1 MENIVS
7 LSQLDIE
14 NGVYSYADYLT
25 WKFDQTVELI
35 KGKILQMSAPSRRH
49 QGMSWQ
55 LTLKI
60 GNHFANHKCKA
71 YAAPFDVRLY
81 DKIKS
86 EKANKDIFTVI
97 QPDICIICDIDK
109 LDDKGCLGAPDLII
123 EILSPGNSSK
133 EMKIKKM
140 LYEES
145 GVREYLI
152 FDPNTE
158 SVFQFHLTDANV
170 YSLATIYVNDDTLQS
185 VIFPDLMI
193 DLKNIFE
200 SF

>member
-14 NGVYSYADYLT
+14 NGVYTYADYLT

-35 KGKILQMSAPSRRH
+35 KGKIFEMSAPSRKH

-60 GNHFANHKCKA
+60 GNHFAKHSCQA

-81 DKIKS
+81 DRVKS
-86 EKANKDIFTVI
+86 QKANKEVFTVI
-97 QPDICIICDIDK
+97 QPDISIVCDLDK

-123 EILSPGNSSK
+123 EILSPDRK
-133 EMKIKKM
+133 
-140 LYEES
+140 
-145 GVREYLI
+145 
-152 FDPNTE
+152 
-158 SVFQFHLTDANV
+158 SVV
-170 YSLATIYVNDDTLQS
+170 
-185 VIFPDLMI
+185 
-193 DLKNIFE
+193 
-200 SF
+200 

>member
-14 NGVYSYADYLT
+14 NGVYTYADYLT

-35 KGKILQMSAPSRRH
+35 KGKIFEMSAPSRKH

-60 GNHFANHKCKA
+60 GNHFAKHSCQA

-81 DKIKS
+81 DRVKS
-86 EKANKDIFTVI
+86 QKANKEVFTVI
-97 QPDICIICDIDK
+97 QPDICIVCDLDK

-133 EMKIKKM
+133 EMKTKKL

-152 FDPNTE
+152 FDPE
-158 SVFQFHLTDANV
+158 HEHVLQFHLTDSGV
-170 YSLATIYVNDDTLQS
+170 YSPPTIFIDEILQS
-185 VIFPDLMI
+185 VIFPDLFI
-193 DLKNIFE
+193 DLNEVFSAI
-200 SF
+200 